1 MPETVGAWSILPPI
15 VAIGLAIATRQVVV
29 SLLAGIAIGWWIAAR
44 GDPLGGA
51 AGTVGCLLDVFSD
64 RGRVEIL
71 LFTLMIGSLLMLM
84 QRSAGVEGFVRWV
97 ERWSWA
103 RSRRG
108 AQLMAWCVGLGVFV
122 ESIITCLVVGT
133 VARPLFDRMRIS
145 REKLAYICDSTS
157 APVCVLLPINGWG
170 AMVLG
175 LLAVEAERGHL
186 GGHGALTVFL
196 AAIPLNF
203 YALAAVGLVL
213 VVILTGRDFGPMKR
227 AEQRAL
233 EEGKVLRDG
242 ARPVVDSEVIQ
253 APPLPGAPPRL
264 RNMLIPLVVMVAV
277 VPIAIVLTGRAGLHA
292 AGLEVSL
299 DTVQG
304 WLALL
309 DHASGSTAVFW
320 GVSISLLT
328 AGLLVW
334 SQRLL
339 TLDGVVQE
347 ALKGA
352 GGLVSMAVI
361 MGLAFAIGM
370 TCDHLGTGRWVADMV
385 APHLTPG
392 LIAPVVFAVSGV
404 IAFSTG
410 TSWGTFAIMIPL
422 ALPLAAAANGGAEVV
437 SVPLVVAAVL
447 GGGVFGD
454 HCSPISDTTVVAS
467 MASCSDHID
476 HVRTQLPYALLAAA
490 VAMALFALVGSRVG
504 SSF

>member
-1 MPETVGAWSILPPI
+1 MPESFGFWSILPP
-15 VAIGLAIATRQVVV
+15 VAAIGLAIWTRQIVV
-29 SLLAGIAIGWWIAAR
+29 SLLAGIAMGWWIAAR
-44 GDPLGGA
+44 GDPLAGA
-51 AGTVGCLLDVFSD
+51 AGTVSCLLDVFSD

-71 LFTLMIGSLLMLM
+71 LFTLLIGSLLMLM
-84 QRSAGVEGFVRWV
+84 QRSAGVEGFVQWV
-97 ERWSWA
+97 ERWSFA

-186 GGHGALTVFL
+186 GDRGALTVFL

-203 YALAAVGLVL
+203 YALAAVLLVL
-213 VVILTGRDFGPMKR
+213 VVILSGRDFGAMRR
-227 AEQRAL
+227 AERRAL

-253 APPLPGAPPRL
+253 APALPGAPPRL
-264 RNMLIPLVVMVAV
+264 RNMLVPLVVMVAV
-277 VPIAIVLTGRAGLHA
+277 VPIAIVLTGRAGLAA
-292 AGLEVSL
+292 AGVGTQFGTLA
-299 DTVQG
+299 G

-320 GVSISLLT
+320 GVC
-328 AGLLVW
+328 AGLLTSVLLIS
-334 SQRLL
+334 SQRLM

-352 GGLVSMAVI
+352 GGLISMAVI
-361 MGLAFAIGM
+361 MMLAFAIGM
-370 TCDHLGTGRWVADMV
+370 TCEHLGTGSWVAGVV

-392 LIAPVVFAVSGV
+392 LIAPAVFVVSGL

-422 ALPLAAAANGGAEVV
+422 ALPLAAAANMDGEVV

-454 HCSPISDTTVVAS
+454 HCSPISDTTVVSS

-490 VAMALFALVGSRVG
+490 VAVILFAVAGA
-504 SSF
+504 F

>member
-1 MPETVGAWSILPPI
+1 
-15 VAIGLAIATRQVVV
+15 
-29 SLLAGIAIGWWIAAR
+29 
-44 GDPLGGA
+44 
-51 AGTVGCLLDVFSD
+51 
-64 RGRVEIL
+64 
-71 LFTLMIGSLLMLM
+71 
-84 QRSAGVEGFVRWV
+84 
-97 ERWSWA
+97 
-103 RSRRG
+103 
-108 AQLMAWCVGLGVFV
+108 MAWCVGLGVFV
-122 ESIITCLVVGT
+122 EAIITCLVVGT
-133 VARPLFDRMRIS
+133 AARPLFDRMRIS

-170 AMVLG
+170 AMILG

-186 GGHGALTVFL
+186 GDRGALTVFL
-196 AAIPLNF
+196 SAVPLNF
-203 YALAAVGLVL
+203 YALGSLLLVL
-213 VVILTGRDFGPMKR
+213 IVILTGWDFGAMKR
-227 AEQRAL
+227 AERRAR

-253 APPLPGAPPRL
+253 APPLPGAPPRV
-264 RNMLIPLVVMVAV
+264 RNMLLPLALMVGV
-277 VPIAIVLTGRAGLHA
+277 VPVAIVLTGRAGLRE

-299 DTVQG
+299 GSLEG

-320 GVSISLLT
+320 GVS
-328 AGLLVW
+328 AGLLAAAVLVW

-370 TCDHLGTGRWVADMV
+370 TCDELGTGRWVADAV
-385 APHLTPG
+385 APYLTAG
-392 LIAPVVFAVSGV
+392 LIAPVVFAVSGL
-404 IAFSTG
+404 IAFATG

-422 ALPLAAAANGGAEVV
+422 ALPLAAAANAGGDVV

-454 HCSPISDTTVVAS
+454 HCSPISDTTVVSS

-476 HVRTQLPYALLAAA
+476 HVRTQLPYALLAAGVA
-490 VAMALFALVGSRVG
+490 VVLFAVVGAL
-504 SSF
+504 